1 MRRCLRDARG
11 SFTLEASLVLP
22 VIFYA
27 ILVLLFFCLYL
38 YQNALLGQA
47 ASAAAERSAYTWD
60 NSYRNDLTGAFEEGH
75 YDSLYWR
82 LKDDGMLQSIF
93 GWGEAN
99 GAVRLRLPAGADSA
113 DSLAGKKLAR
123 TGSGLPGNISGEME
137 YDNRML
143 LRKVKVAME
152 RFVPLPP
159 LESWLGDIS
168 QTGSSYAYVI
178 EPMEF
183 IRTVELAHYYGAKFK
198 GKGGDTMDRT
208 EAGNAL
214 KLFGK

>member
-1 MRRCLRDARG
+1 MRRCLRDVRG

-99 GAVRLRLPAGADSA
+99 GAVRLRLPAGAASA
-113 DSLAGKKLAR
+113 DSLAGK
-123 TGSGLPGNISGEME
+123 SWPG
-137 YDNRML
+137 
-143 LRKVKVAME
+143 
-152 RFVPLPP
+152 
-159 LESWLGDIS
+159 
-168 QTGSSYAYVI
+168 Q
-178 EPMEF
+178 
-183 IRTVELAHYYGAKFK
+183 
-198 GKGGDTMDRT
+198 
-208 EAGNAL
+208 EAGYPGISREKWNMTTACFCAKL
-214 KLFGK
+214 KWQWNGSFHCRRWRAGWAIFPKPDLLTLMLSNLWNLFAPSSWRAIMGQSLRAKAETRWTGRRPETR